1 MSSINT
7 NIAAMTALQT
17 LRSTNSEML
26 QTQNRIS
33 TGLRVASASD
43 NAAYW
48 SIATT
53 MRNDR
58 QSISTVS
65 DALGLGSATAEIA
78 AKGIETGI
86 KIASEIKDKLLAAR
100 TPGVD
105 RSKIQTEIKE
115 LQESLKAVVEGASFN
130 GQNWLQTS
138 SDDEDARTIVSSFSR
153 GSDGKISIGTISVDL
168 ESTRLIDT
176 STGASAGGILDA
188 DIAMSTGTGT
198 VTVLD
203 LDISALEDTADDLAD
218 LEAMIKGVDVAIEK
232 MTDAASTLG
241 AAKTRIDIQKDF
253 SNSLMAAIDK
263 GVGQLVDADMNEEST
278 RLQALQ
284 VRQQLGIQ
292 ALGIANQSAQSI
304 LSLFR

>member
-1 MSSINT
+1 MSSLNT

-53 MRNDR
+53 MRGDKS
-58 QSISTVS
+58 SISAVS

-78 AKGIETGI
+78 SKGIESAIDVAG
-86 KIASEIKDKLLAAR
+86 KIKDKLLAAR

-105 RSKIQTEIKE
+105 RAKIQSEIAE
-115 LQESLKAVVEGASFN
+115 LQSSLQAIVDGASFN
-130 GQNWLQTS
+130 GQNWLTGDS
-138 SDDEDARTIVSSFSR
+138 TDATTTRSIVSSFTR
-153 GSDGKISIGTISVDL
+153 GSDGSISIGTITVDL
-168 ESTRLIDT
+168 DNTRLVDT
-176 STGASAGGILDA
+176 ASGSASGILNTEA
-188 DIAMSTGTGT
+188 TSGSTTY
-198 VTVLD
+198 TVLD
-203 LDISALEDTADDLAD
+203 LDISSLTDDTDDLSVIED
-218 LEAMIKGVDVAIEK
+218 MMSTVDDAISS
-232 MTDAASTLG
+232 MTDAATSLG
-241 AAKTRIDIQKDF
+241 AIKTRIDIQKDF
-253 SNSLMAAIDK
+253 ADAMKSAIDK

-292 ALGIANQSAQSI
+292 ALSIANQQAQSI